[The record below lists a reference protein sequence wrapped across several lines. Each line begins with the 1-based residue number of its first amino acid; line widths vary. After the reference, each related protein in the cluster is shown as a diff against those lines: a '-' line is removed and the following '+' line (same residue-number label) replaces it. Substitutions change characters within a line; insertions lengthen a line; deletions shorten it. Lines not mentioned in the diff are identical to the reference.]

1 MSRSG
6 PPTLRSERRPLVPED
21 DAFVFDAAEVR
32 IERDRDGRLILHRE
46 GQREPLGAVMA
57 AFPLTRPGRMVSLR
71 DLEGEEIGLLDDVA
85 RLDPESREVMTEEL
99 ERAYFMPAIGDILDL
114 REELGVVTWD
124 VETDRGPRS
133 FQVRRVRQ
141 NIRKMGR
148 RRLVI
153 KDVDGNRYEIRD
165 WLRLPP
171 HAQKLIQVYL

>member
-1 MSRSG
+1 
-6 PPTLRSERRPLVPED
+6 VPED

-32 IERDRDGRLILHRE
+32 IERDDDGRLTLHRE
-46 GQREPLGAVMA
+46 GHAQPLGSIMA

-85 RLDPESREVMTEEL
+85 RLDPQSREIMTAEL
-99 ERAYFMPAIGDILDL
+99 ERAYFMPSIHDILDI

-124 VETDRGPRS
+124 VETDRGPRT

-153 KDVDGNRYEIRD
+153 KDVDGNRYDIAD

-171 HAQKLIQVYL
+171 SAQNLIQVYL